1 MTFLELSQMAVKR
14 CWRRPAVAGATLVT
28 LAAGIGLTASLFA
41 VLDAVLWR
49 PLPLPDVQHVVSID
63 TLAAGVPDG
72 SSPGLFLAWRDRA
85 RTLSVVSAIRSADAT
100 VDDVHGIDRLRGAYV
115 TASYFEVLGLVTE
128 RGRVFD
134 RDLDRPGGDAV
145 VVVSYRLW
153 QQRYAGA
160 EGTIGRTVLFNGQP
174 RTIIGVMSRSLDEI
188 GEDADWWAP
197 LALPE
202 SQRTNLGAGY
212 LDVVGRVTPGT
223 ARDVAQSELAAVA
236 RSIGAKTEDGSTRG
250 VRVVPFGEQV
260 TGPHRSTL
268 VLLFGAVLVLF
279 AIACANV
286 ANLLLADGISR
297 RGEMAVRASLGA
309 TRGVLVGQIA
319 MEILLVAVCAAGLG
333 LVLAQWFTDA
343 LIAMLP
349 PDVPR
354 LALVRIDA
362 RTALFATLAGL
373 CAALAGG
380 VFPALRGSRVDV
392 LDALRARGRASTGG
406 HVRLR
411 RGFVIGQVALTMAL
425 AASGALM
432 LRSTRA
438 LERAPRGYD
447 ATVLTA
453 AFTLPS
459 SSLPDG
465 MSRANA
471 LDRLVNAVRE
481 SPGIARAAIATRVPL
496 AGSGAGSDVA
506 RMDQPFDDGT
516 DRQVR
521 IRLVSQGY
529 FATMGI
535 ALLHGREFE
544 ARDREDGRR
553 VVIVNETLARRLD
566 QGRGLVGTPV
576 KFELRPFNQ
585 PGRVS
590 PWEVVGVVA
599 DTFDRGP
606 RQTVQPEIFVPLA
619 QAPSEVFGWMGNQAM
634 LAVRGGGPAELTPTL
649 RHAVAAAGLRV
660 PLYDVRTVDQ
670 RLAGHLARERVVS
683 RILAWLAAAGLLLSG
698 LGMFAVISHLFR
710 ARRRELALR
719 LALGATPASLV
730 RAVVSEGAALAA
742 VGLVAGLA
750 TCLALTTT
758 FRSLL
763 FGVEPSDPVTLAAV
777 AVPLA
782 AVTLAATWLP
792 ARSVALL
799 DPAAGLRE
807 D

>member
-1 MTFLELSQMAVKR
+1 MTFVELLQMAVKR

-41 VLDAVLWR
+41 ILDAVLWR
-49 PLPLPDVQHVVSID
+49 PLPLPEVQQVVSID

-72 SSPGLFLAWRDRA
+72 SSPGLFLAWRDRV

-100 VDDVHGIDRLRGAYV
+100 IDDVHGIDRLPGAYV
-115 TASYFEVLGLVTE
+115 TAAYFDVLGLAAE

-134 RDLDRPGGDAV
+134 RDLDRPGGHAV

-153 QQRYAGA
+153 QQRYAGD
-160 EGTIGRTVLFNGQP
+160 EGTIGRTIVFNGAP
-174 RTIIGVMSRSLDEI
+174 RTIIGVMSRRLDEI

-212 LDVVGRVTPGT
+212 LDVVGRVAPGT
-223 ARDVAQSELAAVA
+223 ARDAAQSELAAVA
-236 RSIGAKTEDGSTRG
+236 RSIGAKSQDGSIRG
-250 VRVVPFGEQV
+250 VRVVPFGERT
-260 TGPHRSTL
+260 TGAHRSTL

-309 TRGVLVGQIA
+309 TRGRLAGQIA
-319 MEILLVAVCAAGLG
+319 MEILLVAACAAGLG
-333 LVLAQWFTDA
+333 LVLAQWLTDA
-343 LIAMLP
+343 LIATLP
-349 PDVPR
+349 ADVPR

-373 CAALAGG
+373 GAALAGG

-392 LDALRARGRASTGG
+392 LDALRAQRASTGG
-406 HVRLR
+406 HARLR
-411 RGFVIGQVALTMAL
+411 RAFVIGQVALTMAL
-425 AASGALM
+425 AASGALL

-447 ATVLTA
+447 GTVLTA
-453 AFTLPS
+453 AFTLPG

-465 MSRANA
+465 VSRANA
-471 LDRLVNAVRE
+471 FERLVNAVQE
-481 SPGIARAAIATRVPL
+481 SPGITRAAIATRVPL

-506 RMDQPFDDGT
+506 RIDQPFDEGT

-521 IRLVSQGY
+521 IRLVSPGY

-535 ALLHGREFE
+535 SLLHGREFE

-553 VVIVNETLARRLD
+553 AVIVNETLARRLD
-566 QGRGLVGTPV
+566 AGRGLVGAPI
-576 KFELRPFNQ
+576 KFELRAFNQ

-619 QAPSEVFGWMGNQAM
+619 QAPAEVFGWMGNQAM

-649 RHAVAAAGLRV
+649 RHAVAAAGLRL
-660 PLYDVRTVDQ
+660 PLYDVRTVEQ

-683 RILAWLAAAGLLLSG
+683 RMLAWLAAAGLLLSG
-698 LGMFAVISHLFR
+698 LGMFAVVSHLFR
-710 ARRRELALR
+710 MRRRELALR

-730 RAVVSEGAALAA
+730 RAVVSEGAAMAA
-742 VGLVAGLA
+742 VGLLAGLA
-750 TCLALTTT
+750 ACLALTTT

-763 FGVEPSDPVTLAAV
+763 FGVEPTDPMTLAAV

-792 ARSVALL
+792 ARSVAAL